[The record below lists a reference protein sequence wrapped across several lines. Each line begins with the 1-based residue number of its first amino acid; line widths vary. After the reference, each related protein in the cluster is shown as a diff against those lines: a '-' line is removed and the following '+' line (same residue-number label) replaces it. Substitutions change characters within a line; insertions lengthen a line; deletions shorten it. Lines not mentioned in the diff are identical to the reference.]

1 MNTRDDT
8 AEDDTADLP
17 RHLLGIW
24 PHPDDEAYLS
34 AG

>member
-1 MNTRDDT
+1 MPTPFD
-8 AEDDTADLP
+8 ADLP
-17 RHLLGIW
+17 RHVMGIW